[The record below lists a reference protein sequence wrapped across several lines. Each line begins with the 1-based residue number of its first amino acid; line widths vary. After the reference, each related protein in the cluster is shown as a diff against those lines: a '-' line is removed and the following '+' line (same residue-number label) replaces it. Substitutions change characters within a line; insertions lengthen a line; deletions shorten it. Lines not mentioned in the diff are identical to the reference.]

1 MLSKSN
7 LILAAAPTEMMA
19 AQSFGLTLAHMA
31 YRVGGGPHLF
41 RANLPIPARGGLKMI
56 DDAGFDGRGDPGP
69 FCQEVMRECTARGY
83 TGVICGFDRPFPL
96 LGRVIAELSPLLE
109 RQGWPFYISE
119 LYARYSDTAKI
130 LIPTALSGGSLHQR
144 LEEAAA
150 QYGASRIALAVERAA
165 EDFFLPSPTGQGIP
179 LSQEALQAR
188 IEERSPTIF
197 FSGELCA
204 HYFTY
209 MNKQNGA
216 HFILFDDAS
225 SIRKKLHVAR
235 TLDISDALLPYPEV
249 ADILPE
255 ILA

>member
-1 MLSKSN
+1 M
-7 LILAAAPTEMMA
+7 
-19 AQSFGLTLAHMA
+19 
-31 YRVGGGPHLF
+31 
-41 RANLPIPARGGLKMI
+41 
-56 DDAGFDGRGDPGP
+56 
-69 FCQEVMRECTARGY
+69 
-83 TGVICGFDRPFPL
+83 ICGFDRPFPL